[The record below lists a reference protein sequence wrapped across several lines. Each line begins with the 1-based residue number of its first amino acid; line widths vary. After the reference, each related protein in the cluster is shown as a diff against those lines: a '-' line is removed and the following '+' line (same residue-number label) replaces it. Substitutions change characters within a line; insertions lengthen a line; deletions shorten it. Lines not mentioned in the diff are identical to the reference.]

1 MKVLLLNGSPR
12 EKGCTYTALCEAAE
26 VLKAEGIDTEILH
39 VGGEAVRGC
48 MGCGGCSR
56 LGKCVYEDDKVNEAV
71 EKMKESDG
79 LIIGSPVHYA
89 SASGAITSFM
99 DRFFYSGGAYAAH
112 KPGAAVVSARRAGT
126 TAALDQLNKYFMIN
140 QMPVVSSQYWNMVHG
155 SSPEDVKKDEEGM
168 QIMRT
173 LGHNMAWLLKCI
185 QAGKAAGVDVP
196 QGESERKRTNF
207 IR

>member
-48 MGCGGCSR
+48 MGCGGCAR
-56 LGKCVYEDDKVNEAV
+56 LGKCVYGDDKVNEAV

-99 DRFFYSGGAYAAH
+99 DRFFYSGGASAAH

>member
-155 SSPEDVKKDEEGM
+155 SSPEDVRKDEEGM

>member
-39 VGGEAVRGC
+39 VGEEAVRGC
-48 MGCGGCSR
+48 MGCGCCAR
-56 LGKCVYEDDKVNEAV
+56 LGKCVYGDDKVNEAV

-99 DRFFYSGGAYAAH
+99 DRFFYSGGASAAH